1 MAFDAGILRAV
12 VREIESTC
20 LDGRI
25 DKIYQPERDEIVFV
39 IRAGGKERRLLIN
52 AGSSCPRMNVT
63 TLKAENPVTP
73 PMFCMMLRKHF
84 AGARLTSVSQPGFER
99 VARLTFE
106 CHDDL
111 GFRTNKHIIC
121 EIMGKYS
128 NIIVTDNDDKII
140 GILKPIDFAAS
151 SVRQLLAGM
160 RYSLPEPQKKL
171 EPLGLTREAFNEAA
185 RNADPT
191 RSAVKFITTNFVG
204 LAAVTAREIVYRAG
218 GSIDATLEDC
228 ADTLYEKLVEV
239 TSAADV
245 GGVDASMAKGPDGV
259 PVEYLYTRL
268 TQYEDG
274 CEVICYPS
282 VGELIDEYYA
292 KRANEEKL
300 RRRASDIF
308 RILAAAETRITKK
321 IALQSAE
328 LEKCEMGETYKK
340 YGDLI
345 TGSIYMMKR
354 GMDKVELSDWYSEG
368 EMIEIT
374 LNERLT
380 PAQNAQA
387 YYKKYN
393 KSKSAKIHLTAQLES
408 AKAELEYIGT
418 VFDSLTRA
426 STERELTEIRAEL
439 YHSGY
444 ASKMKNYTEKKR
456 QAPIIMK
463 FETSDGHTVLCGKN
477 NTANDYLTTKL
488 ANRRDWWFHVKDQ
501 PGSHVVLECFDGE
514 DDPSE
519 TAFTE
524 AAMIAAYHSA
534 AKESSGVAVD
544 YTRVREVKKPAGSKP
559 GYVIYHTNWTAY
571 VTPDEAKVKAMAR

>member
-20 LDGRI
+20 MDGRI

-63 TLKAENPVTP
+63 TLKAENPTTP

-99 VARLTFE
+99 VVRLTFE

-185 RNADPT
+185 RSADPT
-191 RSAVKFITTNFVG
+191 RSAVKFITTSFVG

-228 ADTLYEKLVEV
+228 ADTLYEKLIEV

-274 CEVICYPS
+274 CEVICYSS

-292 KRANEEKL
+292 KRASEEKL
-300 RRRASDIF
+300 RRRAADIF

-354 GMDKVELSDWYSEG
+354 GMDKVVLSDWYSEG
-368 EMIEIT
+368 EMIEIA

-519 TAFTE
+519 SAFTE

>member
-20 LDGRI
+20 MDGRI

-63 TLKAENPVTP
+63 TLKAENPTTP

-185 RNADPT
+185 RSADPT
-191 RSAVKFITTNFVG
+191 RSAVKFITTSFVG

-228 ADTLYEKLVEV
+228 ADTLYEKLIEV

-274 CEVICYPS
+274 CEVICYSS

-292 KRANEEKL
+292 KRASEEKL
-300 RRRASDIF
+300 RRRAADIF

-354 GMDKVELSDWYSEG
+354 GMDKVVLSDWYSEG
-368 EMIEIT
+368 EMIEIA

>member
-20 LDGRI
+20 TDGRI

-39 IRAGGKERRLLIN
+39 IRAAGKERRLLIN

-63 TLKAENPVTP
+63 TLKAENPTTP

-185 RNADPT
+185 RSADPT
-191 RSAVKFITTNFVG
+191 RSAVKFITTSFVG

-245 GGVDASMAKGPDGV
+245 GGIDVSMAKGPDGV

-274 CEVICYPS
+274 CEVICYSS

-292 KRANEEKL
+292 KRASEEKL
-300 RRRASDIF
+300 RRKASDIF

-368 EMIEIT
+368 EMIEIA

>member
-12 VREIESTC
+12 TREIEATA
-20 LDGRI
+20 LGGRV

-39 IRAGGKERRLLIN
+39 FRADGKERRLLIN
-52 AGSSCPRMNVT
+52 AGSSCPRMNIT
-63 TLKAENPVTP
+63 TLKSENPTTP
-73 PMFCMMLRKHF
+73 PMFCMMMRKHF
-84 AGARLTSVSQPGFER
+84 AGAKLMSVTQPGFER

-111 GFRTNKHIIC
+111 GFKTSKHIIC

-128 NIIVTDNDDKII
+128 NIIVTDADDKII

-151 SVRQLLAGM
+151 TVRQLLPGM
-160 RYSLPEPQKKL
+160 KYSLPEPQKKL
-171 EPLGLTREAFNEAA
+171 EPLGVTREVFNEAA
-185 RNADPT
+185 RAADPT
-191 RSAVKFITTNFVG
+191 RSAVKFITATFVG

-228 ADTLYEKLVEV
+228 ADTLFDKLIEV

-274 CEVICYPS
+274 CEVICYSS

-292 KRANEEKL
+292 KRASEEKL
-300 RRRASDIF
+300 RRRAADIF

-321 IALQSAE
+321 IALQTAE

-345 TGSIYMMKR
+345 TGNIYLMKR
-354 GMDKVELSDWYSEG
+354 GMDKVVLSDWYSEG

-393 KSKSAKIHLTAQLES
+393 KSKSAKVHLNAQIES

-519 TAFTE
+519 SAFTE

>member
-12 VREIESTC
+12 IREIESTC
-20 LDGRI
+20 IDGRI

-39 IRAGGKERRLLIN
+39 IRAAGKERRILIN

-63 TLKAENPVTP
+63 TLKAENPATP

-111 GFRTNKHIIC
+111 GFRTSKHIIC

-128 NIIVTDNDDKII
+128 NIIVTDADDKII

-151 SVRQLLAGM
+151 TVRQLLAGM

-171 EPLGLTREAFNEAA
+171 EPLGLTKEAFNEAA
-185 RNADPT
+185 RSADPT
-191 RSAVKFITTNFVG
+191 RSAVKFITTSFVG

-228 ADTLYEKLVEV
+228 ADTLYSKLIEV

-245 GGVDASMAKGPDGV
+245 GGVEPSMAKGPDGV

-274 CEVICYPS
+274 CEVICYSS
-282 VGELIDEYYA
+282 VGELIDEYYV
-292 KRANEEKL
+292 KRASEEKL

-308 RILAAAETRITKK
+308 RILAAAEARITKK

-368 EMIEIT
+368 EMITIT

-393 KSKSAKIHLTAQLES
+393 KSKSAKIHLTSQLES

-426 STERELTEIRAEL
+426 STERELAEIRAEL

-501 PGSHVVLECFDGE
+501 PGSHVVLQCFDGE

-519 TAFTE
+519 VAFTE

-534 AKESSGVAVD
+534 ARESAGVAVD

-571 VTPDEAKVKAMAR
+571 VTPDEARVKAMAR